1 MKDLKFKSLL
11 VDGSVEE
18 WDVLEEGTAID
29 LLHRHRPKVLIICG
43 FFLNNIMDCLLECL
57 RETRIVVNHPF
68 TNLWHLIITKI

>member
-29 LLHRHRPKVLIICG
+29 L
-43 FFLNNIMDCLLECL
+43 FQ
-57 RETRIVVNHPF
+57 
-68 TNLWHLIITKI
+68 